1 MQRQNSFYL
10 ETIVVGI
17 RNLALARYG
26 DNATDEIPSATE
38 RAHKVTKKEMK
49 KMIALLEQS
58 RAEWVERCRVNG
70 MESRAEINRLHNVIE
85 DLNPRVEF

>member
-1 MQRQNSFYL
+1 
-10 ETIVVGI
+10 V
-17 RNLALARYG
+17 
-26 DNATDEIPSATE
+26 
-38 RAHKVTKKEMK
+38 HKVTKKEMK

-85 DLNPRVEF
+85 DLNPRIEF